1 LTTHRWLQPI
11 VDQLRQGISP
21 QKIALTIALGIV
33 LGITPALGTTVVLCT
48 VAAIVFRLNLPVIQL
63 VNGLVYPLQLI
74 LLIPFYRMGAWM
86 FGADVSTISLHG
98 VVTLIRSGMWQ
109 AIRTLW
115 VVTLHA
121 LAAWLLL
128 GAAASGIL
136 YIVLI
141 PVMRRIW
148 TKIQAPAK
156 PAHL

>member
-74 LLIPFYRMGAWM
+74 LLIPFYRVGAWM

>member
-11 VDQLRQGISP
+11 IDQLRQGISP

-33 LGITPALGTTVVLCT
+33 LGITPALGTTVMLCT

-74 LLIPFYRMGAWM
+74 LLIPFYRVGAWM